1 MALSFLENYGLFPKE
16 LLLFSGLSFEG
27 LGKSR
32 LADFPN
38 PFSSLVLSIISQIF
52 FTEICEFPRERL
64 FIFSKKG
71 YYAREL
77 IF

>member
-1 MALSFLENYGLFPKE
+1 M
-16 LLLFSGLSFEG
+16 
-27 LGKSR
+27 GKSR
-32 LADFPN
+32 LADFPA
-38 PFSSLVLSIISQIF
+38 PFSSLVLSIVSQIF